1 MRNSR
6 NPKIAIL
13 DQVMGSWRSALC
25 AFHSVI
31 LSDSWIISSIRRWGM
46 SLRLHPR
53 PRLPGQLA
61 FWPRTRQIE
70 ATAKKSTTSKQS
82 FSVSSL
88 SGHSSWSHMKPVVLY
103 NPKAITIPIRLRG
116 DGLVGIGERRSGNA
130 PTQPRVPCS
139 FRVHARWLRRLR
151 RRLDRVEW
159 GAGRW
164 GSWTLH
170 EMQQQK
176 EGDEKRSTDEE
187 TADPHMFVRSFA
199 CLSVCLSNCLFVPT
213 YSRYISI

>member
-6 NPKIAIL
+6 NPKTAIL
-13 DQVMGSWRSALC
+13 DQMMGSWRSAIC
-25 AFHSVI
+25 AFRSVI
-31 LSDSWIISSIRRWGM
+31 LSNSWIISSIRRWAM

-70 ATAKKSTTSKQS
+70 VTAKKSTILKLS

-88 SGHSSWSHMKPVVLY
+88 RGHSSWLHLKSVVLY
-103 NPKAITIPIRLRG
+103 NPKATSISIRLRG

-151 RRLDRVEW
+151 WLDRVEW

-164 GSWTLH
+164 GSGPFH
-170 EMQQQK
+170 KKQ
-176 EGDEKRSTDEE
+176 
-187 TADPHMFVRSFA
+187 
-199 CLSVCLSNCLFVPT
+199 
-213 YSRYISI
+213 